1 MGQAIPKIQVIILGA
16 VLLAFAVSQRAIA
29 QQPWNAVRP
38 FITDDARV
46 VGGGLTQI
54 ESWTRFNDEAG
65 ELWVM
70 AGFGPMPELEVSI
83 GGVSGI
89 VNDNSG
95 RRLSYSLPLLQA
107 KYLFRPYG
115 PGDWPGFAVVAG
127 TFLPWGHGDLVPPG
141 YGTFL
146 FGMISQCFG
155 ENEDVLVHVNIG
167 ANILN
172 DQGTKQTEFLRTW
185 GLGTQVRTLGGFHV
199 VAEVFS
205 GDPYV
210 PGSGTSWQAGFRHFF
225 SDDLQIDGTIGK
237 GIEGSPALPLWLSAG
252 VRIVL

>member
-1 MGQAIPKIQVIILGA
+1 MQNIILATLGA
-16 VLLAFAVSQRAIA
+16 TLLVFGIIQKAFS

-46 VGGGLTQI
+46 VGGGLAQI
-54 ESWTRFNDEAG
+54 ETWSRFNNEAG

-70 AGFGPMPELEVSI
+70 AGFGPTPELEVSV
-83 GGVSGI
+83 GGVTAI
-89 VNDNSG
+89 VNDSSG
-95 RRLSYSLPLLQA
+95 RHLSYSLPLLQA

-127 TFLPWGHGDLVPPG
+127 TFLPWGQGDLVPTG
-141 YGTFL
+141 FGTFI
-146 FGMISQCFG
+146 FGIVSQCFG
-155 ENEDVLVHVNIG
+155 EQEDVLIHLNVG

-172 DQGTKQTEFLRTW
+172 DSATSETEILGTW
-185 GLGTQVRTLGGFHV
+185 GLGTQVRTLGGFHI
-199 VAEVFS
+199 VAEIFS

-225 SDDLQIDGTIGK
+225 SNDLQIDGTVGK
-237 GIEGSPALPLWLSAG
+237 GIVGSPALPMWVSAG